1 MLQITELFLFDPMF
15 QFFSKI
21 ELCMFFFSLYR
32 IQYKVLCRSAGVNA
46 AAQWLHTF
54 SGKKE
59 EISLTLILPI
69 CGQTARPRWKKEEE
83 DSNQGRR
90 SRREISIKDE
100 SRAKRDQTYKTCDKK
115 AAQKLWNIYIFSALI
130 HRNSAFTVTSR
141 LPFSIEETNNNPS
154 RRKWTLKIVPFRGIA
169 VCRQLS
175 SMPLLCQDTEKKQ
188 QKKNK
193 YNV

>member
-32 IQYKVLCRSAGVNA
+32 IQYKLLCRSAGVNA

-100 SRAKRDQTYKTCDKK
+100 SRAKRDQTYKTCDKE
-115 AAQKLWNIYIFSALI
+115 AAQKLWNIYFFSALI

-141 LPFSIEETNNNPS
+141 LPFPS
-154 RRKWTLKIVPFRGIA
+154 RRQIITLHGESGRWKLFRSEESL
-169 VCRQLS
+169 CRQLS

-188 QKKNK
+188 QKKK
-193 YNV
+193 QV